1 VKKMTVTSS
10 LAGILEGKFSVMA
23 SDMKAE
29 EWIKCRHTARFPTTH
44 TMTLDIN
51 CPTSG
56 TIIPAGGVVSNV
68 KIVFDQALD
77 KPLEV
82 CGMDVGG
89 MVL

>member
-1 VKKMTVTSS
+1 MTVSS
-10 LAGILEGKFSVMA
+10 SFADVLEGKFSVMV

-29 EWIKCRHTARFPTTH
+29 EWIKCRHTARFPSTR
-44 TMTLDIN
+44 TMTIDIS

-56 TIIPAGGVVSNV
+56 TIIPGGVVANV
-68 KIVFDQALD
+68 KIVFDQALE